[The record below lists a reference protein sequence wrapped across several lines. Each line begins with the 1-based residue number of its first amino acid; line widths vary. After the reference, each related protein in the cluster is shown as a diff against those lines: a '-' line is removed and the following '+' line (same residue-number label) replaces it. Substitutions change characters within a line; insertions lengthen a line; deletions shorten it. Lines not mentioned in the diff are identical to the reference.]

1 MRIPVG
7 FSKMHL
13 GRVKLVKI
21 TKNFLFFKK
30 KSYKG
35 KLPPPSTKMHYA
47 ATIIKTNWFQQKK

>member
-21 TKNFLFFKK
+21 TKNFLFLKK
-30 KSYKG
+30 KVIKG
-35 KLPPPSTKMHYA
+35 NSHHQALKCIMQL
-47 ATIIKTNWFQQKK
+47 Q